1 MALEG
6 GVVALVLLTAVLHAC
21 WNAVVKSSGDQ
32 LMAMTLVMGTGA
44 LVAGSLI
51 PFVDLPERAAW
62 PYLGLSVVVH
72 TLYALFLLLSYRF
85 GDLSRVYPI
94 ARGLG
99 PLLVALLSALLAGEV
114 LSRIQIVA
122 LMLVSFAIASLAFE
136 RGLPRGQSMKPVLFA
151 VATGILIGAYT
162 FLDGQGGRHAG
173 NPFSYVAWLFFFDG
187 IPLVLATLF
196 LRRGRVR
203 RLLQAQGRVGAIAGL
218 LSVVAY
224 AIVVWAMSRG
234 SMAIVASLR
243 ETSVIFGVLIGAV
256 LLGEPFGRRRALA
269 ATLVAAGVVALS
281 L

>member
-6 GVVALVLLTAVLHAC
+6 GVVALVLLTAVLHAS

-44 LVAGSLI
+44 LAAGCLI

-72 TLYALFLLLSYRF
+72 TFYALFLLLSYRF
-85 GDLSRVYPI
+85 GDLSQVYPI

-99 PLLVALLSALLAGEV
+99 PLLVALLSALLAGEM

-136 RGLPRGQSMKPVLFA
+136 RGLPRGESMKPVVLA
-151 VATGILIGAYT
+151 VSTGILIGAYT

-173 NPFSYVAWLFFFDG
+173 SPFSYVAWLFFFDG
-187 IPLVLATLF
+187 IPLILATLF
-196 LRRGRVR
+196 LRWGRIR
-203 RLLQAQGRVGAIAGL
+203 R
-218 LSVVAY
+218 
-224 AIVVWAMSRG
+224 
-234 SMAIVASLR
+234 
-243 ETSVIFGVLIGAV
+243 
-256 LLGEPFGRRRALA
+256 
-269 ATLVAAGVVALS
+269 
-281 L
+281 

>member
-44 LVAGSLI
+44 LAAGCLI

-72 TLYALFLLLSYRF
+72 TLYAVFLLLSYRF
-85 GDLSRVYPI
+85 GDLSHVYPI

-99 PLLVALLSALLAGEV
+99 PLLVAGLSWVLAGEM
-114 LSRIQIVA
+114 LGPLQLAA
-122 LMLVSFAIASLAFE
+122 LLLVSFAIASLAFE
-136 RGLPRGQSMKPVLFA
+136 RGLPRGESVKPVVFA
-151 VATGILIGAYT
+151 VSTGVLIGAYT

-173 NPFSYVAWLFFFDG
+173 DPFSYVAWLFFFDG
-187 IPLVLATLF
+187 IPLILVTLF
-196 LRRGRVR
+196 LRWGRIR

-224 AIVVWAMSRG
+224 AIVIWAMSRG

-256 LLGEPFGRRRALA
+256 LLGEPLGRRRALA
-269 ATLVAAGVVALS
+269 ATLVVAGVVVLS
-281 L
+281 I